1 MDAILPP
8 AIPPSANP
16 AAAPGQPLA
25 PEPAALTREELL
37 SALDAQIKYI
47 TDERR
52 SAGWTRWAIWGALAT
67 LTWLGT
73 DLFNHPELL
82 LPQTTLLALGI
93 FVLWRLLEMVATLF
107 SPSTR
112 ASIAPNR
119 FRVFAE
125 VISSARLELVVS
137 VARYFLI
144 LFALVWFAFAHV
156 TLLWVYAVAALVF
169 NGGVFAYGFLPL
181 AFPTKHKSRV
191 IFENLPTLVALAVL
205 LGALIQ
211 VAIEIKQFTP
221 GLNLSE
227 VRLAIIFNAVA
238 HLFNWLASDT
248 SAAPLLEHLKQVRQD
263 LAFGRISLGEA
274 TRHADV
280 TLSGLKLT
288 EALHPPVSA
297 ALTRAAELQALLA
310 TLKELTIEANNVV
323 AAMRENDH
331 EHQENGERGAKLMRL
346 LDRLDQELN
355 GVSAKKAELQSA
367 VARLQISS
375 QIIVM
380 FSPESKTEVES
391 ITVKV
396 ANAIVEAK
404 KEEATSTKQIASLKI
419 AANDLSQQV
428 AGQWEALK
436 LEQSKEAPVK
446 A

>member
-1 MDAILPP
+1 MDVISP
-8 AIPPSANP
+8 P
-16 AAAPGQPLA
+16 AAAVDQPAIA
-25 PEPAALTREELL
+25 PSMLTREQLL
-37 SALDAQIKYI
+37 AALDAQIKYI

-93 FVLWRLLEMVATLF
+93 FVLWRFMEMVATLF

-125 VISSARLELVVS
+125 VISSARLELIVS

-144 LFALVWFAFAHV
+144 LFALVWFGFEHI
-156 TLLWVYAVAALVF
+156 TLLWVYAVAALLF
-169 NGGVFAYGFLPL
+169 NGGVFAYGILPL
-181 AFPTKHKSRV
+181 AFPTKHQSRV
-191 IFENLPTLVALAVL
+191 IFENLPTFVAMGVL

-211 VAIEIKQFTP
+211 VAIELKQFSP

-263 LAFGRISLGEA
+263 LAFGRISLAEA

-297 ALTRAAELQALLA
+297 ALARATELQALLA
-310 TLKELTIEANNVV
+310 TLKELTIEANNLV

-331 EHQENGERGAKLMRL
+331 EHQENGERGARLMRL

-355 GVSAKKAELQSA
+355 GVSAKKAALQSA

-380 FSPESKTEVES
+380 FSPESKAEVES
-391 ITVKV
+391 ITATV
-396 ANAIVEAK
+396 ANAIVAAK
-404 KEEATSTKQIASLKI
+404 NEETTSTKKIASLKS

-436 LEQSKEAPVK
+436 LEHPKETSEK

>member
-1 MDAILPP
+1 
-8 AIPPSANP
+8 
-16 AAAPGQPLA
+16 
-25 PEPAALTREELL
+25 
-37 SALDAQIKYI
+37 
-47 TDERR
+47 
-52 SAGWTRWAIWGALAT
+52 
-67 LTWLGT
+67 
-73 DLFNHPELL
+73 
-82 LPQTTLLALGI
+82 
-93 FVLWRLLEMVATLF
+93 
-107 SPSTR
+107 
-112 ASIAPNR
+112 
-119 FRVFAE
+119 
-125 VISSARLELVVS
+125 
-137 VARYFLI
+137 
-144 LFALVWFAFAHV
+144 
-156 TLLWVYAVAALVF
+156 
-169 NGGVFAYGFLPL
+169 
-181 AFPTKHKSRV
+181 V
-191 IFENLPTLVALAVL
+191 IFENLPTLVAMAVL